1 MFTIIKSY
9 ILSVAVTAVVSS
21 IISMLSPAKWSKY
34 VGMITGLAVV
44 VCIGQP
50 VFSLLN
56 EDLFM
61 DMHLQTEQ
69 IQTSGNDILNRE
81 IKKELAKKVEED
93 IIKRLKDE
101 FALTVSVQADVAVNM
116 SGEIEGIEKITIFGD
131 KPDAAAVGRMRDIYG
146 VREVVYGGK
155 KKIFKKTE

>member
-1 MFTIIKSY
+1 M
-9 ILSVAVTAVVSS
+9 AVTAVVSS

-34 VGMITGLAVV
+34 VGMITGLTVV

-69 IQTSGNDILNRE
+69 ILMLSPSPPAPIAW
-81 IKKELAKKVEED
+81 AKMLWK
-93 IIKRLKDE
+93 
-101 FALTVSVQADVAVNM
+101 F
-116 SGEIEGIEKITIFGD
+116 
-131 KPDAAAVGRMRDIYG
+131 
-146 VREVVYGGK
+146 
-155 KKIFKKTE
+155 